1 MVFDVLLLNLVL
13 RLFVFLPIFH
23 FRVLVFFPFLLF
35 QEEYFP
41 VCSVE
46 TIDCLRKK
54 NIRPF
59 CLYFFLFSLFARS
72 LPSSMHFKLQ
82 HFVSLVLLFPFLSS
96 SSFIS
101 ICFPLLVLPSSATD
115 TLSCIFPC
123 FVCCLLSA
131 SCC

>member
-23 FRVLVFFPFLLF
+23 FRILVFFRFFCFRKNIFLYVVSKPLI
-35 QEEYFP
+35 
-41 VCSVE
+41 VSG
-46 TIDCLRKK
+46 RK

-59 CLYFFLFSLFARS
+59 CLYCFLFSLFARS